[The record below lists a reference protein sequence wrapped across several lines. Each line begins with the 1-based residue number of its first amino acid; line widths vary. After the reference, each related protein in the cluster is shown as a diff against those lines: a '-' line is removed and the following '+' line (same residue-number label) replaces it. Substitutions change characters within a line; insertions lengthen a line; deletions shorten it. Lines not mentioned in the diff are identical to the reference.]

1 MIDDACEALLDH
13 RLQCE
18 LALVVTRTR
27 RVLHRRSALPDLLGG
42 RADTDLFEGVAF
54 RGHQ

>member
-13 RLQCE
+13 RPQCE
-18 LALVVTRTR
+18 LALVVTRTG
-27 RVLHRRSALPDLLGG
+27 RVLHRLPDLLRG